1 MVKKVKA
8 EPGNRSKK
16 IEKLQ
21 ILLGNES
28 SGSGTGANENEMN
41 FVKFDA
47 LQLPLDP
54 DVKICGVIP
63 SQAILFKSSLMPSR
77 LTFITDQGVNYV
89 TIFKDGDDLR
99 QDQLI
104 LQIITLMDRI
114 LQQENLDLKL
124 TPYRY
129 LSPKFENRFNT
140 LKIYIY

>member
-21 ILLGNES
+21 LLLGNES
-28 SGSGTGANENEMN
+28 SGSGGGTSGASEHEMN

-129 LSPKFENRFNT
+129 IILNIK
-140 LKIYIY
+140 Y